1 MERCTFG
8 EFVVDLQTRELRRA
22 GSRVVLSP
30 KAFHLLAVL
39 VERRPTALSK
49 TELQDLLWPG
59 TFVVEK
65 NLTNLVGE
73 IRAALE
79 DDAARPRYIRT
90 VPRFGY
96 AFCGTEQ
103 ANRLDADGR
112 RHNLPALL
120 TSFVGRR
127 REIPELVRLVTSTRL
142 LTLTG
147 AGGCGK
153 TRLALEMLKPLVDRV
168 RDGVWM
174 VDLGPLSDEGLVGH
188 SVASALDVRPA
199 PGRSLE
205 ESISDFVR
213 DREIVLLLDN
223 CEHLIA
229 PCARL
234 AETLLHAAPRL
245 TIVATSREAL
255 GVAGEIVWRVPSLS
269 LSDDA
274 IELFLDRAAAVDP
287 TFAGTRVDNL
297 VVADVC
303 QRLDGIPL
311 AIELA
316 AARLTVLSIE
326 QIQARLNDRFR
337 LLTGGSRTAVAR
349 QRTLEATVDWSY
361 ELLAEPERR
370 LLCRLSV
377 FSGGWTLDAAEAVCE
392 GNGIDRGDILD
403 LLSRLADKSLASVD
417 HEAGGQRRYRFLET
431 VRQYG
436 RERLLQSG
444 DTAVTR
450 DRHAAYFLDLARLA
464 EPEMVRARQV
474 AWLNRLQLEHENLR
488 SALEWNL
495 TAPGGTGRCLE
506 MATTLLWFW
515 LKRAHF
521 AEGQR
526 WLQRGHAACPHPPE
540 PLHAKS
546 LLALGFMLFFQADFE
561 GTHSVLKESATRARA
576 SDQGSV
582 LAMALGIDAM
592 AALESGDMET
602 VARLSAE
609 GLAASRSCEDPLSAC
624 PSLSCFAY
632 VALHQGDLEDAG
644 RLHEQVLELLRRQG
658 EKWAMGI
665 VLYDLAFL
673 RVIQGRHAEAR
684 AFCAEALTLC
694 RELGDRRGIA
704 FCFGIAAAADAAENQ
719 PHRAARLRGAMDAL
733 LEAVGAPMQ
742 PTYNTWIGDRAFEG
756 VKQTLGADAYLAA
769 LNDGRAMSL
778 TEAVEFVFDE
788 TEEV

>member
-1 MERCTFG
+1 MFG
-8 EFVVDLQTRELRRA
+8 EFVIDLQTRELRRA
-22 GSRVVLSP
+22 GARVDLSP
-30 KAFHLLAVL
+30 KAFHLLTVL
-39 VERRPTALSK
+39 VERRPKALSK
-49 TELQDLLWPG
+49 SELQDLLWPA

-65 NLTNLVGE
+65 NLTNLVAE

-79 DDAARPRYIRT
+79 DDAARPRFIRT

-96 AFCGTEQ
+96 AFCDTEQ
-103 ANRLDADGR
+103 ANRIAADGR
-112 RHNLPALL
+112 RHNLPELL

-127 REIPELVRLVTSTRL
+127 RELPELSRLAASTRL

-153 TRLALEMLKPLVDRV
+153 TRLALQVLRPLVDRV

-174 VDLGPLSDEGLVGH
+174 IDLGPLSDEGLVAH
-188 SVASALDVRPA
+188 SVASVLDVRPA
-199 PGRSLE
+199 PNRSLE
-205 ESISDFVR
+205 DVLADFVR

-287 TFAGTRVDNL
+287 AFAAAGVSTGMI
-297 VVADVC
+297 ADVC
-303 QRLDGIPL
+303 RRLDGIPL

-316 AARLTVLSIE
+316 AARLKVLSID
-326 QIQARLNDRFR
+326 QILSRLSDRFR

-361 ELLAEPERR
+361 DLLSEPERR
-370 LLCRLSV
+370 LLYRLSV
-377 FSGGWTLDAAEAVCE
+377 FAGGWTLETAEDVCS
-392 GNGIDRGDILD
+392 GNGVDRGDVLD
-403 LLSRLADKSLASVD
+403 LLSRLVDKSLASVD

-444 DTAVTR
+444 DTATTR
-450 DRHAAYFLDLARLA
+450 DRHAAYFLELARLS
-464 EPEMVRARQV
+464 EPEMTRSDQV
-474 AWLNRLQLEHENLR
+474 AWLKRLQLEHENLR
-488 SALEWNL
+488 SALEWRL
-495 TAPGGTGRCLE
+495 AAPDGGERGLE
-506 MATTLLWFW
+506 LATTLFWFW

-521 AEGQR
+521 AEGQH
-526 WLQRGHAACPHPPE
+526 WLERALAACPLPPVA
-540 PLHAKS
+540 LHAKA
-546 LLALGFMLFFQADFE
+546 LMALGNMLFFQADFD
-561 GTHSVLKESATRARA
+561 GTHRTLEESARLARA
-576 SDQGSV
+576 SDQRFV
-582 LAMALGIDAM
+582 LAMSLGIKAM
-592 AALESGDMET
+592 AALELGDMET

-609 GLAASRSCEDPLSAC
+609 GLEAGRSSDEPLSAC
-624 PSLSCFAY
+624 PSLSCLAY
-632 VALHQGDLEDAG
+632 HAMHSGDLDEAG

-684 AFCAEALTLC
+684 AFCTEGLTLGC
-694 RELGDRRGIA
+694 ELGDRRGIA
-704 FCFGIAAAADAAENQ
+704 FCLGIVAAADAAENQ

-733 LEAVGAPMQ
+733 LEAIGAPMQ
-742 PTYNTWIGDRAFEG
+742 PTYNTWIGDRAFEL
-756 VKQTLGADAYLAA
+756 VRQTLGPGAYQAA
-769 LNDGRAMSL
+769 LDEGRAMSL
-778 TEAVEFVFDE
+778 TQAVEYVFVDAEE
-788 TEEV
+788 T